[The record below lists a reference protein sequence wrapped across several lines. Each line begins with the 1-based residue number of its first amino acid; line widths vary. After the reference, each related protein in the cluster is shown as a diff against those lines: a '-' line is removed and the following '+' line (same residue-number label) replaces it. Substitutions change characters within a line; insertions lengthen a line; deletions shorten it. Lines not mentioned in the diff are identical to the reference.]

1 VRHQARKGIVGH
13 DAGDMP
19 RRVGT
24 VRSEPVRGPV
34 QRAEKGARGDGR
46 IVGAEDA
53 AADAARDE
61 RAHAA
66 LVSIPFRDDPRAQA
80 AGERVHLEMGG
91 GTLHFVHQ
99 TEHMRLRQLA
109 QAAGQRA
116 VGALRGGQRGQQ
128 VVQRAVLAEEEQ
140 LVLPAEVVVEV
151 GGGKI
156 GRDRDLAHPR
166 SGEAAGPEDARGG
179 TEDLH
184 APGIGAS

>member
-1 VRHQARKGIVGH
+1 
-13 DAGDMP
+13 M
-19 RRVGT
+19 
-24 VRSEPVRGPV
+24 RGPV
-34 QRAEKGARGDGR
+34 QRAEKGTRGDDR
-46 IVGAEDA
+46 IGGAEHA

-61 RAHAA
+61 RPHAA

-80 AGERVHLEMGG
+80 ARERVHLEMGR
-91 GTLHFVHQ
+91 GTFHFVHQ
-99 TEHMRLRQLA
+99 AENVGLCQLA

-116 VGALRGGQRGQQ
+116 VCALRGGQCGQQ